1 MRALS
6 NNRSNAIGPWYVNA
20 NNAPSNANANNWGAR
35 TPTHCG
41 FTSVQ
46 KPQRMVL
53 NQPLIKN
60 ASGDVALPRLGL
72 SPRCVSQSPLIKR
85 GLVGCKQP
93 LEETRA
99 EKDAEWRAA
108 A

>member
-6 NNRSNAIGPWYVNA
+6 NNRGNAIGPWSVNA
-20 NNAPSNANANNWGAR
+20 NNAPSNSNANNWGVR

-41 FTSVQ
+41 FTSVW
-46 KPQRMVL
+46 KHKRMVL

-60 ASGDVALPRLGL
+60 ASGDAAMSHLGPL
-72 SPRCVSQSPLIKR
+72 PRCVSQSPLIKR
-85 GLVGCKQP
+85 GLVGFKQP